1 MQLAPESLDPR
12 MPVPFG
18 EKIGYGLGDTAA
30 NLVWRTLIFFLPIF
44 YTDVFGLSAAAVG
57 TLMLVCRLGDGV
69 TDFFMGVIA
78 DRTRTR
84 WGKFRPWILWTALPF
99 GIMTVLTFSTPDL
112 SYTGKLAYAYL
123 TYGGLILVFTANNI
137 PYSALTGVITA
148 DPVERT
154 SLSSYRFVGAFLGGL
169 ITQGLNIYLV
179 EYFGQGDQIKG
190 YKWTMALF
198 AVVSVILFLITF
210 ATTKER
216 VKSTSAVQSSIKTD
230 AMDLLRNKAWIIL
243 FFVGSLFVAF
253 TTFRGG
259 VTMYYF
265 KYYINNVEI
274 AAVFMVV
281 GLLSAMFGAAITGPL
296 TKRFGKRA
304 VMNASLVIGIVSSA
318 WIYLLDPDGMGLV
331 MIFVLSAIAEF
342 STGPIVVLFFA
353 MLGDAA
359 DYSEWKTH
367 RRATGL
373 IFSAGTLSMKV
384 GTAVAAAT
392 SGWMLAWYGYA
403 ANVEQT
409 AEALL
414 GIRLLFSLIPAL
426 VGVVLLVVFQFYKL
440 DDSLLER
447 IEAELIERDGDGPV
461 SM

>member
-1 MQLAPESLDPR
+1 MSNHSGLDPR
-12 MPVPFG
+12 AKLTVG
-18 EKIGYGLGDTAA
+18 EKVGYGVGDTAA

-84 WGKFRPWILWTALPF
+84 WGKFRPWVLWTALPF

-112 SYTGKLAYAYL
+112 SYTGKLVYAYA
-123 TYGGLILVFTANNI
+123 TYGLLILVFTANNI
-137 PYSALTGVITA
+137 PYAALTGVITA

-179 EYFGQGDQIKG
+179 EYFGQGDDIKG
-190 YKWTMALF
+190 YKWTMGIF
-198 AVVSVILFLITF
+198 AVLSVILFIITF

-216 VKSTSAVQSSIKTD
+216 VQSPTAERSSIRRD
-230 AMDLLRNKAWIIL
+230 AADLFRNKPWVIL
-243 FFVGSLFVAF
+243 FAVGVLFVSL

-265 KYYINNVEI
+265 KYYIENVEI
-274 AAVFMVV
+274 AAAFMVV
-281 GLLSAMFGAAITGPL
+281 GLIAAMFGAAATGPL

-304 VMNASLVIGIVSSA
+304 VMNGCLVLGIASSA
-318 WIYLLDPDGMGLV
+318 AIYAIGPGGITA
-331 MIFVLSAIAEF
+331 IFVLSAITEF
-342 STGPIVVLFFA
+342 ATGPIVALFFA
-353 MLGDAA
+353 MLGDSA

-373 IFSAGTLSMKV
+373 VFSAGTLSMKV
-384 GTAVAAAT
+384 GSAFAAAL
-392 SGWMLAWYGYA
+392 SGWILAWSGYV
-403 ANVEQT
+403 ANVDQT
-409 AEALL
+409 TESLL
-414 GIRLLFSLIPAL
+414 AIRLLFSIVPAL
-426 VGVVLLVVFQFYKL
+426 VGAVLLGVFQLYPL
-440 DDSLLER
+440 NDTILEE
-447 IEAELIERDGDGPV
+447 IESDLIERSSSAP
-461 SM
+461 S

>member
-1 MQLAPESLDPR
+1 MNESRALDPR
-12 MPVPFG
+12 APLSVT

-99 GIMTVLTFSTPDL
+99 GIMTVLTFSTPEL
-112 SYTGKLAYAYL
+112 SYTGKLVYAYV
-123 TYGGLILVFTANNI
+123 TYGLLILVFTANNI
-137 PYSALTGVITA
+137 PYAALTGVITA

-179 EYFGQGDQIKG
+179 EYFGQGDNIRG
-190 YKWTMALF
+190 YKWTMAIF
-198 AVVSVILFLITF
+198 AVLSVILFLITF

-216 VKSTSAVQSSIKTD
+216 VTSTAAEKSTIRRDAV
-230 AMDLLRNKAWIIL
+230 DLIRNKPWLIL
-243 FFVGSLFVAF
+243 FAVGILFVSL

-265 KYYINNVEI
+265 KYYIENIDI
-274 AAVFMVV
+274 AAAFMVA
-281 GLLSAMFGAAITGPL
+281 GLLAAMLGAAVTGPL

-304 VMNASLVIGIVSSA
+304 VMNGCLVLGIASSAAIYVIGPGGIVA
-318 WIYLLDPDGMGLV
+318 
-331 MIFVLSAIAEF
+331 IFILSAITEF
-342 STGPIVVLFFA
+342 STGPIVALFFA

-373 IFSAGTLSMKV
+373 VFSAGTLSMKV
-384 GTAVAAAT
+384 GTAIAAAI
-392 SGWMLAWYGYA
+392 SGWVLAWFGYV

-409 AEALL
+409 TDALL
-414 GIRLLFSLIPAL
+414 AIRLLFSIVPAV
-426 VGVVLLVVFQFYKL
+426 VGAGLLAVFQLYPL
-440 DDSLLER
+440 NDTVLEQ
-447 IEAELIERDGDGPV
+447 IETDLIERGESAQP
-461 SM
+461 